1 MSLSIVLIHGVDTH
15 RAALARGLDTC
26 DDLVLVASVRSA
38 DAGVRAFEL
47 QPDAVVLIEQQLA
60 DGTGRVTLLEQLQ
73 HVNPRV
79 RTVMVIDTVE
89 APAIIAAVR
98 SGVTAIVRSEFA
110 ALAEAVRLVA
120 SGVCVFDPE
129 ALRVLVGTWT
139 DLPRNPLSSR
149 EREVLSCLAR
159 GLSNAEAAMKLFVS
173 RETVK
178 THVAHVLRKLEVED
192 RAAAVDKA
200 TRIGLLT

>member
-1 MSLSIVLIHGVDTH
+1 MSIPIVLIHGDDTR
-15 RAALARGLDTC
+15 RATLARALDTC
-26 DDLVLVASVRSA
+26 ADLALVASVRSA
-38 DAGVRAFEL
+38 EAGVRAFEQ
-47 QPDAVVLIEQQLA
+47 QPDAVVLIEQQPA
-60 DGTGRVTLLEQLQ
+60 DGTGRVTLLEQLRL
-73 HVNPRV
+73 VNPRV
-79 RTVMVIDTVE
+79 QTAMMIDSVE

-98 SGVTAIVRSEFA
+98 SGIAAIVPSGFGS
-110 ALAEAVRLVA
+110 LAEAVRLVA

-139 DLPRNPLSSR
+139 DLPRNPLSVR
-149 EREVLSCLAR
+149 EREVLSCLAA
-159 GLSNAEAAMKLFVS
+159 GLSNADAASKLFVS

-178 THVAHVLRKLEVED
+178 THVAHVLRKLEVFD

>member
-1 MSLSIVLIHGVDTH
+1 MSIPIVLIHGDDTR
-15 RAALARGLDTC
+15 RASLARALDTC
-26 DDLVLVASVRSA
+26 ADLVLVASVRSA
-38 DAGVRAFEL
+38 EAGVRAFEQ
-47 QPDAVVLIEQQLA
+47 QPDAVVLIEQQPA
-60 DGTGRVTLLEQLQ
+60 DGTGRVTLLEQLRL
-73 HVNPRV
+73 VNPRV
-79 RTVMVIDTVE
+79 QTAMVIDSVE

-98 SGVTAIVRSEFA
+98 SGIAAIVPSGFGSLSET
-110 ALAEAVRLVA
+110 VRLVA

-139 DLPRNPLSSR
+139 DLPRNPLSAR
-149 EREVLSCLAR
+149 EREVLSCLAA
-159 GLSNAEAAMKLFVS
+159 GLSNADAASKLFVS

-178 THVAHVLRKLEVED
+178 THVAHVLRKLEVVD